1 MVDGMLEDLRSCL
14 RISDC
19 DLLFMIDACN
29 TTSGF
34 TTPRREHIGEQK
46 MEVLTKGAAEAEPN
60 AANAPGWFTKLIT
73 KTLSNL
79 LKANPSGFDT
89 ARLYTEVYHLSPDA
103 EPQLFDLS
111 SGHHSKI
118 WLCPPIPSRKPP
130 EAKTKGEL
138 VLNLSLRLSG
148 QQIETSMM
156 NDIASHLQSL
166 PHVEAIRFQNLS
178 APSKEIANFMQM
190 IIRAQKI
197 RPLLRKLRARRQIRE
212 LRALNQHYIKNPHL
226 FSQNLVYDWS
236 NVVREYSHK
245 SSEEPV
251 SPPTKKARL
260 GH

>member
-1 MVDGMLEDLRSCL
+1 MS
-14 RISDC
+14 SY
-19 DLLFMIDACN
+19 
-29 TTSGF
+29 TQ
-34 TTPRREHIGEQK
+34 QK
-46 MEVLTKGAAEAEPN
+46 A
-60 AANAPGWFTKLIT
+60 
-73 KTLSNL
+73 
-79 LKANPSGFDT
+79 
-89 ARLYTEVYHLSPDA
+89 
-103 EPQLFDLS
+103 
-111 SGHHSKI
+111 
-118 WLCPPIPSRKPP
+118 P

-190 IIRAQKI
+190 IISTQKI
-197 RPLLRKLRARRQIRE
+197 RPLLRKLRARCQILE
-212 LRALNQHYIKNPHL
+212 LRALNQHNNKNPHL

-236 NVVREYSHK
+236 NVVLEYSHK